1 MFAEAENT
9 LYQLLDSGKIEYDEA
24 VGFYQRLQQKRPEDL
39 KRAGFRWR
47 KSRKEWTSST
57 AVFPMRRWTDTSRFP
72 ASINLSIT

>member
-39 KRAGFRWR
+39 EKGGLPLEEV
-47 KSRKEWTSST
+47 KEG
-57 AVFPMRRWTDTSRFP
+57 MDELHRRFP
-72 ASINLSIT
+72 HAAVDGHKPFPGLD